1 MPLAGTSLQALR
13 RLVLPCYP
21 LTMLSTD
28 QLREHLQLGL
38 RAVAAAEEPIL
49 RYFRSQDIGLIH
61 KGDGSPVTL
70 ADKAAEAAIRHV
82 LRAGTPEF
90 DILGEEEGSL
100 DRGRRHRWVID
111 PIDGTISFSRGIPL
125 FGSLLALEDREEE
138 RSLLGIINLP
148 ALGETYSGGPALGT
162 WCGEQ
167 RLTIQDSS
175 KALQRGHEADIIA
188 AGDPLWFDQAGV
200 GDDYAV
206 LLKNNRLLRGYTD
219 CFGHAMVLR
228 GGLGAVVDPGLS
240 FWDFAATTALIEGA
254 GGAVWSRPS
263 LLEGSTDLILG
274 KPSLVE
280 HLRIQLGW

>member
-1 MPLAGTSLQALR
+1 
-13 RLVLPCYP
+13 
-21 LTMLSTD
+21 MLSTD
-28 QLREHLQLGL
+28 QLHEHLQLGL

-49 RYFRSQDIGLIH
+49 RYFRSQDVGLIH
-61 KGDGSPVTL
+61 KSDGSPVTL
-70 ADKAAEAAIRHV
+70 ADQAAEAAIRRV
-82 LRAGTPEF
+82 LRTGTPEV

-100 DRGRRHRWVID
+100 DRGRRYRWVID

-125 FGSLLALEDREEE
+125 FGSLLALEDREEK

-148 ALGETYSGGPALGT
+148 ALGETYSGGPTLGT
-162 WCGEQ
+162 WCGEH
-167 RLTIQDSS
+167 RLTITDSS
-175 KALQRGHEADIIA
+175 GIPKQGHEADLIA

-200 GDDYAV
+200 GDDYTV
-206 LLKNNRLLRGYTD
+206 LVKHNRLLRGYTD

-240 FWDFAATTALIEGA
+240 PWDFAATMALVEGA

-263 LLEGSTDLILG
+263 LLDGSTDIILG

-280 HLRIQLGW
+280 QLRAQLGW